1 MDGVG
6 VSPSDGIIDTIQVGQ
21 VLATEPIL
29 TVDGVGLY
37 LQDMVLVTP
46 EGADVLTKGLP
57 YTSTEI
63 EPVMRARR

>member
-1 MDGVG
+1 MEF
-6 VSPSDGIIDTIQVGQ
+6 IDTIQVGQ

-57 YTSTEI
+57 YTATEI
-63 EPVMRARR
+63 EAVMRARR